1 MYCFIKTIP
10 AIEEKISRSIA
21 ASEISFKGLLMCGL
35 IVKIDS
41 LFELVGIVITADC
54 EEEFGNVDKA
64 LTFGGGRLLLD
75 KSEIDGGGGIFR
87 YQDVV
92 VDSSA
97 GKGVCKEGLQ

>member
-1 MYCFIKTIP
+1 
-10 AIEEKISRSIA
+10 
-21 ASEISFKGLLMCGL
+21 MCGL
-35 IVKIDS
+35 IVKIGS

-54 EEEFGNVDKA
+54 EEEFGNVDKDKA
-64 LTFGGGRLLLD
+64 LTFGDGRLLLD
-75 KSEIDGGGGIFR
+75 KREIDGGGGIFR